1 MARTKLDEG
10 KVLRGYL
17 IRLYPTDDQARM
29 LRAMQLELMLAWN
42 VLVTS
47 RETHV
52 EHCVRAAEDA
62 GLVVDPPERPLE
74 DAPDEVWAAYRKE
87 CGERKFAAL
96 QAMLPVEGYRWEDWR
111 VDYKTVR
118 NLFGG
123 KKNRSQVTG
132 HRSQPGKD
140 PDPSELSPVTCNLP
154 SSSELSP
161 VTCNLSPSSGSLA
174 PAQAYTALVERFRK
188 TKGARPKR
196 HPLEMPLQIK
206 SGHLWKPDAE
216 GRSQVTGDRLQHGS
230 GSGSG
235 PSVSEPRNPGS
246 PATSESIGVGDQR
259 FPNRGTSIVHDA
271 EPAPGSPS
279 TSESKGVAS
288 PSAVRNPSRGKGT
301 LSFAGMK
308 IRGQWW
314 REPEGYFI
322 EGASIKIDDGKWFA
336 SLKCKVPERTSSPPT
351 LGPIGV
357 NLGLKVLVAL
367 STGKIWPNPR
377 GNQYTDRV
385 ARWSEQIDGEEDPNR
400 KVDLARGLKRYQ
412 ARFERKTRHLI
423 LTEILPALAPHS
435 EIVVARGID
444 GLQTAAQGVQCRLS
458 KNRLGGYTSS
468 MGEVLR
474 QISVRYG
481 VRVREVE
488 WSWISQQ
495 CSQCGHY
502 DEKRYQR
509 GYLRDK
515 EKDYCRCPNPRCP
528 SEGLLQH
535 VDVNAARNA
544 LGRPSISQVAAE

>member
-1 MARTKLDEG
+1 MARTKIEDG

-17 IRLYPTDDQARM
+17 IRLYPTNDQARM

-42 VLVTS
+42 ILVTS

-52 EHCVRAAEDA
+52 EHCVRAAEDQNLV
-62 GLVVDPPERPLE
+62 GLPPERPLE
-74 DAPDEVWAAYRKE
+74 DAPDEVWAQYRKE
-87 CGERKFAAL
+87 CGERKYAAL
-96 QAMLPVEGYRWEDWR
+96 QALLPVEGYRWEDWR
-111 VDYKTVR
+111 VDYKTLR

-140 PDPSELSPVTCNLP
+140 PDPSELSPVTCNL
-154 SSSELSP
+154 
-161 VTCNLSPSSGSLA
+161 SPSSGSLA

-188 TKGARPKR
+188 TQGARPKK

-216 GRSQVTGDRLQHGS
+216 KGQKAYREEGGQASDPDFPCP
-230 GSGSG
+230 
-235 PSVSEPRNPGS
+235 PSSLY
-246 PATSESIGVGDQR
+246 A
-259 FPNRGTSIVHDA
+259 FC
-271 EPAPGSPS
+271 
-279 TSESKGVAS
+279 
-288 PSAVRNPSRGKGT
+288 PSRGMRKGT

-314 REPEGYFI
+314 REPGGHFI
-322 EGASIKIDDGKWFA
+322 EGASVRIDGGKWFA
-336 SLKCKVPERTSSPPT
+336 SLKAKVPERTEPDPT
-351 LGPIGV
+351 LGPVGV

-367 STGKIWPNPR
+367 STGKIWRNPR

-385 ARWSEQIDGEEDPNR
+385 ARWAEDVDRETDPNR
-400 KVDLARGLKRYQ
+400 KVDLARGLKKYQ

-423 LTEILPALAPHS
+423 LTEILPALSAHS
-435 EIVVARGID
+435 EIVVARGVD
-444 GLQTAAQGVQCRLS
+444 GLQSSAQGVQCRLS

-474 QISVRYG
+474 QMSVRFG
-481 VRVREVE
+481 PRVREVE

-495 CSQCGHY
+495 CSQCGHC

-509 GYLRDK
+509 GYLREK
-515 EKDYCRCPNPRCP
+515 EKDHCRCPNPKCP

-544 LGRPSISQVAAE
+544 LGRPPISQVAAE